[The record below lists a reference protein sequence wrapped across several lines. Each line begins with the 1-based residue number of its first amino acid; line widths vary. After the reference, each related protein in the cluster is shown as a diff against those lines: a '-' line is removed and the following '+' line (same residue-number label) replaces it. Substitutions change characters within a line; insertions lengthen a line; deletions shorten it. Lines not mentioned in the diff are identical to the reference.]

1 MIIICIWVNFC
12 IILGHL
18 GTKQIEFPAFVIPTT
33 SNNSQYDVAK
43 TMNEFIIM
51 FRESMEAALIVGII
65 YSLLERQGLKREIK
79 QLWLGV
85 GLAIIASILVGF
97 ILVRAKAS
105 IGNASLEA
113 LFEAIAMFITSGLIW
128 YVIFWLS
135 KQVGQTA
142 ELAADTNTAIENAGW
157 GVFLIVFFAILR
169 EGFETVIFLMG
180 SFSMMESF
188 SYLGFFSGLSIAVV
202 IGYAVVIQGKKVN
215 LRSYFRA
222 TSLLLVIFASGMM
235 TYGTHEVEEFLI
247 KGDHLELVGLESKSD
262 ISRPYSILKPKQE
275 LEESDNPALYSYD
288 LNGEQ
293 LYTHLLHDKGHI
305 GVFLKGFFGY
315 NSNPNWIELMV
326 WVLSLW
332 FGLRLWR
339 RFYFTQ

>member
-1 MIIICIWVNFC
+1 
-12 IILGHL
+12 
-18 GTKQIEFPAFVIPTT
+18 
-33 SNNSQYDVAK
+33 
-43 TMNEFIIM
+43 MNEFIIM

-65 YSLLERQGLKREIK
+65 YTLLVKQGLEREIK

-85 GLAIIASILVGF
+85 GCAIIASILAGF
-97 ILVRAKAS
+97 LLIRAKAS

-113 LFEAIAMFITSGLIW
+113 LFEAVSMFITAGLIW

-142 ELAADTNTAIENAGW
+142 ELAANTNTAIANAGW

-188 SYLGFFSGLSIAVV
+188 SYLGFFSGLIIAIM
-202 IGYAVVIQGKKVN
+202 IGYAVVIQGKKSG
-215 LRSYFRA
+215 LRAYFRV
-222 TSLLLVIFASGMM
+222 TSLLLVVFATGMM
-235 TYGTHEVEEFLI
+235 TYGTHEVEEFLV
-247 KGDHLELVGLESKSD
+247 KGDHLEVIGLESKSD
-262 ISRPYSILKPKQE
+262 IKRPYSILEPVKE
-275 LEESDNPALYSYD
+275 LQPSDNPALYSYN
-288 LNGEQ
+288 LNGKEQ
-293 LYTHLLHDKGHI
+293 YTHLLHDKGHI

-315 NSNPNWIELMV
+315 NSNPNWIELFV
-326 WVLSLW
+326 WILSLW

-339 RFYFTQ
+339 QFYFAK